1 MIIPK
6 LAIRNLLGAG
16 LRTWLN
22 VVVLSFSYVAIIWTQ
37 GLYQGMN
44 EQVSRAKI
52 DSEIGGGQFWQEN
65 YDPFDPLTLDEAH
78 APIPQKIKN
87 LIEKKKAV
95 PVLILQGAIYPEGKV
110 IPVLLKGIDP
120 GQSILDLPTQF
131 LADSSE
137 ELIAIIGSRMAK
149 LAHLQEGDYVTV
161 QWRDINGTFDAR
173 EVHIAKVFKTPVQS
187 IDNNQLWLSLPVL
200 QKLTGMKDQATL
212 VVVSPDCQ
220 DIPEI
225 NGWKFQSREVL
236 LADITELIRAKSV
249 GASIFYVVLL
259 FLAMLGIFDT
269 QVLSIFRRRKEIGT
283 LMALGMTRPK
293 IIQLFTLE
301 GAIHSVLATIVA
313 AIYGLPLIIYTA
325 KKGWALPQNTDNYG
339 FAIGDKLF
347 PVYTAGLII
356 GTVILIFIVTTI
368 VSYMP
373 TRKIAKL
380 KPTDA
385 LRGKNI

>member
-1 MIIPK
+1 MP
-6 LAIRNLLGAG
+6 
-16 LRTWLN
+16 
-22 VVVLSFSYVAIIWTQ
+22 VV
-37 GLYQGMN
+37 
-44 EQVSRAKI
+44 
-52 DSEIGGGQFWQEN
+52 
-65 YDPFDPLTLDEAH
+65 
-78 APIPQKIKN
+78 
-87 LIEKKKAV
+87 
-95 PVLILQGAIYPEGKV
+95 
-110 IPVLLKGIDP
+110 LKGIDP
-120 GQSILDLPTQF
+120 AQSILDLPTQF

-137 ELIAIIGSRMAK
+137 ELTSIIGSRMAK
-149 LAHLQEGDYVTV
+149 LANLREGDYVTV
-161 QWRDINGTFDAR
+161 QWRDQNGTFDAR
-173 EVHIAKVFKTPVQS
+173 EVRIAKIFKTPVQS

-212 VVVSPDCQ
+212 VVVSPNCQ

-225 NGWKFQSREVL
+225 DGWKFQSTEVL
-236 LADITELIRAKSV
+236 LADIAELIRAKSV
-249 GASIFYVVLL
+249 GASIFYFVLL
-259 FLAMLGIFDT
+259 SLAMLGIFDT

-293 IIQLFTLE
+293 IVQLFTLE
-301 GAIHSVLATIVA
+301 GAFHSVLATIVA
-313 AIYGLPLIIYTA
+313 AIYGLPLIFYTA

>member
-22 VVVLSFSYVAIIWTQ
+22 VVVLSFSYVAIIWMQ

-78 APIPQKIKN
+78 ARIPGKIKN
-87 LIEKKKAV
+87 LIEKKQAV

-120 GQSILDLPTQF
+120 RQSILDLPTQF

-137 ELIAIIGSRMAK
+137 ELTAIIGSRMAK
-149 LAHLQEGDYVTV
+149 MAHLQEGDYVTV

-173 EVHIAKVFKTPVQS
+173 EVRIEKIFKTPVQS
-187 IDNNQLWLSLPVL
+187 IDNNQLWFSLPVL
-200 QKLTGMKDQATL
+200 QKLTGMTDQATL
-212 VVVSPDCQ
+212 VTVSQDCEKIPVV
-220 DIPEI
+220 E
-225 NGWKFQSREVL
+225 GWKFQTTEVL
-236 LADITELIRAKSV
+236 LADLTELIRAKSV
-249 GASIFYVVLL
+249 GASILYVVLL

-293 IIQLFTLE
+293 VIQLFTLE
-301 GAIHSVLATIVA
+301 GAIHSVLAALVA
-313 AIYGLPLIIYTA
+313 AIYGIPLLIYTA
-325 KKGWALPQNTDNYG
+325 KKGWALPQNTDDYG

-347 PVYTAGLII
+347 PVYGIGLIL
-356 GTVILIFIVTTI
+356 GTTILIFVVTTI
-368 VSYMP
+368 VSYLP

-380 KPTDA
+380 NPTDA
-385 LRGKNI
+385 LRGKYV